1 MIPLS
6 DSIPGRRF
14 PFVNVALLAAN
25 LGVWVLY
32 ELPHLTASVAH
43 ASFYPCTLNGACHG
57 PEAWPVSWITAMFM
71 HGSWAHILG
80 NMLFLVIFG
89 NNVEDAFGHVGYL
102 VFYFAGGFVA
112 TMTQALTTLVAS
124 SAAAAR
130 VPSLGASG
138 AIAAVLGAYFVLY
151 PNAKVT
157 TLVLFFPVRISAMF
171 FLGFWFVYQLIEV
184 NGLNTATS
192 DGGGVAFFAHI
203 GGFVFGLLI
212 AFALSRTGRVDA
224 NPDPGFS
231 RR

>member
-14 PFVNVALLAAN
+14 PFVNLALIAAN
-25 LGVWVLY
+25 FAVWVLY
-32 ELPHLTASVAH
+32 ELPHLTPSVAH
-43 ASFYPCTLNGACHG
+43 ASFYPCTLNGSCHG

-89 NNVEDAFGHVGYL
+89 NNVEDSFGHLGYL

-112 TMTQALTTLVAS
+112 TMAQAIMTLVAS
-124 SAAAAR
+124 SAAA
-130 VPSLGASG
+130 SHMLGASG

-151 PNAKVT
+151 PNAKVL
-157 TLVLFFPVRISAMF
+157 TLVVFFPVRISAWF
-171 FLGFWFVYQLIEV
+171 FLGFWFVYQIIEV
-184 NGLNTATS
+184 NGLNSATA

-203 GGFVFGLLI
+203 GGFVFGLLV
-212 AFALSRTGRVDA
+212 AFALSRTGRIDA
-224 NPDPGFS
+224 DPGAARSF